1 MRSIPRTGNGPLVVI
16 LLALLWGA
24 AGSTT
29 CQARSFDREP
39 RPERVKRDRAAVDS
53 VMHKPGGGPGAFAR
67 SVVIPG
73 WGHSWLGQPE
83 KGRFQFYLDL
93 GLATLTTGLL
103 HYASAKEDE
112 YMSYAQQVAGADR
125 KGRDSDYW
133 VHVAKYGSRL
143 EYNEAMLRANRPDRR
158 YLDTAD
164 DWSWP
169 GRDERGHFRNTRALS
184 EDAYSQALAAGGAIL
199 LNHLISGIHALK
211 LAGDRHAPALSAIA
225 QDGRLGLAI
234 NVR

>member
-1 MRSIPRTGNGPLVVI
+1 MRPIVSAGTRALC
-16 LLALLWGA
+16 ALLLVLSWGGTGDTA
-24 AGSTT
+24 
-29 CQARSFDREP
+29 CQARSFDRTP
-39 RPERVKRDRAAVDS
+39 RPEWVKRDRAAVDS

-73 WGHSWLGQPE
+73 WGQSWLQQPG

-211 LAGDRHAPALSAIA
+211 LAGDRQAPALSAIA
-225 QDGRLGLAI
+225 RDGRLGLAI
-234 NVR
+234 AVP